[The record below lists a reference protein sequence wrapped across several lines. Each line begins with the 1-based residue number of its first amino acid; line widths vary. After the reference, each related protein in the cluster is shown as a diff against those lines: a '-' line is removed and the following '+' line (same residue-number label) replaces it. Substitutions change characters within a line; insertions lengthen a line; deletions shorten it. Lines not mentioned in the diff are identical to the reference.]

1 MTGGIAQ
8 LASGIADELRQRLP
22 GQRKTQREALALL
35 VATMLEA
42 RTANLMTLAA
52 FLPRNAARADMRYQW
67 IARFID
73 NHRVDCDAVMEPFAR
88 AVLATAAASGRVVLI
103 MDQTKASERHQV
115 LMLAVR
121 FGERALPL
129 AWRVAATQGAIGF
142 TEQKTRLDA
151 VTPWLPSGAEICLMA
166 DRFDGTSDLIK
177 LANTKGWSDRL
188 RLKANLRAVVA
199 GRSTT
204 LAQHAGR
211 SGCYLSNVELT
222 HRRVVTN
229 IDIIRDP
236 GHAEPWLIAMSEKP
250 GYLTTLDYSARWG
263 IEPMFADFKSR
274 GFGLEQSQL
283 RSPDRL
289 ARRLLV
295 MSLALHVAVST
306 GLWDATNNP
315 AANEKKLPPVSPEIS
330 IEADCP
336 GSPAG

>member
-1 MTGGIAQ
+1 MIGGIAK

-42 RTANLMTLAA
+42 RTANLVTFAS
-52 FLPRNAARADMRYQW
+52 FLPRRAARGDMRYQW

-73 NHRVDCDAVMEPFAR
+73 NQRVDCDTVMEPFAR
-88 AVLATAAASGRVVLI
+88 TVLVKAAASGRIVLI

-129 AWRVAATQGAIGF
+129 AWRVAATAGAIGF
-142 TEQKTRLDA
+142 PEQKRLLDA
-151 VTPWLPSGAEICLMA
+151 VTSRLPSGVEVCLMA
-166 DRFDGTSDLIK
+166 DRFYGPPALIDLAK
-177 LANTKGWSDRL
+177 TKGWSYRL

-204 LAQHAGR
+204 LVQHAGR

-222 HRRVVTN
+222 DRRVVTN
-229 IDIIRDP
+229 IGIIRDP
-236 GHAEPWLIAMSEKP
+236 GPDEPWLIAMSEKP

-263 IEPMFADFKSR
+263 IEPMFSDFKSR

-283 RSPDRL
+283 RRPDRL
-289 ARRLLV
+289 ARLLLV

-315 AANEKKLPPVSPEIS
+315 AADEKKPPPVSPEIA